1 MSETHLIEQAPSMMS
16 GMELEE
22 GMYKN
27 QMDQRAT
34 ESLLHSGQASDAQAN
49 QEPKAQEAA
58 KSKGIPNEIVTYIEE
73 NRLNQ
78 VVKGALNRVLRERP
92 ADPFSALAGQLFNS
106 ASKSY
111 PTFERFEAS
120 QVYLNDNLAQQTL
133 KLQVYMS
140 FKGRNE
146 LRHTHIFTYD
156 DC

>member
-1 MSETHLIEQAPSMMS
+1 M
-16 GMELEE
+16 
-22 GMYKN
+22 
-27 QMDQRAT
+27 
-34 ESLLHSGQASDAQAN
+34 
-49 QEPKAQEAA
+49 
-58 KSKGIPNEIVTYIEE
+58 PNEIVTYIEE

-78 VVKGALNRVLRERP
+78 VVKRALNRVLREQP

-120 QVYLNDNLAQQTL
+120 QIYLNDNLSQQTL

-146 LRHTHIFTYD
+146 LRHTHYFTYD
-156 DC
+156 DCQLQNFSFDSADGAGLKRACAFINSRVNE